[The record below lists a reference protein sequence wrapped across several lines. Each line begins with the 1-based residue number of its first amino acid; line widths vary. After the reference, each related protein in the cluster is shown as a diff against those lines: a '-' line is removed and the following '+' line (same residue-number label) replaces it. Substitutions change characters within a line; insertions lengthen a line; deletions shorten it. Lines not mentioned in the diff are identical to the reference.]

1 MIFTCL
7 SRITRHVD
15 SVFRKSSSTVIF
27 LLLLFLQ
34 TLSIQAREVS
44 PEEALSVARRYVRIS
59 EQTQHEVLIIY
70 IMMQAETV
78 LLSLPATTRWERC
91 WRIVLRAR

>member
-15 SVFRKSSSTVIF
+15 GVFRKSSSTVIF

-59 EQTQHEVLIIY
+59 EQTQRELR
-70 IMMQAETV
+70 MRTKA
-78 LLSLPATTRWERC
+78 LLLLVHRFML
-91 WRIVLRAR
+91 VVK